1 MALFVEYLYGEQ
13 LDLENSYMEKSRIG
27 DIYRE
32 HDLIR
37 RLALFGEQLSAELFY
52 LENSYRQNGVIDV

>member
-13 LDLENSYMEKSRIG
+13 LDLENSYREKSRIG
-27 DIYRE
+27 NIYRD

-37 RLALFGEQLSAELFY
+37 RLDLFGEQLSA
-52 LENSYRQNGVIDV
+52 

>member
-13 LDLENSYMEKSRIG
+13 LDSENSYREKSRIG
-27 DIYRE
+27 NIYRE

-37 RLALFGEQLSAELFY
+37 SLALFGEQLSAELFY